1 MADKTTLAESSQ
13 ALFCALADYVLL
25 VKDNVEQTF
34 DKDRYGSYEIFKK
47 FWDNL
52 YPNKSIKSIFQSH
65 VEAPK
70 VSLKEIETFLSDNK
84 DWFISSVLIAKKL
97 VKDIDKVILN
107 FKGIKRPK
115 TSEIWFVRG
124 DGPVMTNIEKL
135 FKIANETRKKM
146 NSIPGGKNKEIV
158 FGDINKWSPADIYFA
173 SDVARNKIEN
183 TLKENSGN
191 NSKGYSFTDL
201 NILISDLIDS
211 GQLLPLSLKKSTKE
225 VNLYKVNFDRPQEL
239 KEIKKLA
246 YHGTS
251 AWKPYTVKST
261 QTRGLEIYVTQD
273 KKTKIP
279 VRHDPSS
286 NAFKAELVIS
296 GGEARGGSVSQP
308 ESIRDLI
315 AVMDKT
321 FADKYYKIITES
333 SKDFLKRRKDLG
345 VKPTDKKLKDAYD
358 SVREELSALYVTNV
372 NIPPIIE
379 WLNKDQKRAD
389 KFVRALYEYVTSRTI
404 DSAKFVIAK

>member
-25 VKDNVEQTF
+25 VKDNVDQTF
-34 DKDRYGSYEIFKK
+34 DKDRYGSYEVFQK

-52 YPNKSIKSIFQSH
+52 YPNKSIEAIFKSH
-65 VEAPK
+65 VETPK
-70 VSLKEIETFLSDNK
+70 VSLREIKTFLTDNN
-84 DWFISSVLIAKKL
+84 DWFISSILIAKKL
-97 VKDIDKVILN
+97 VKDIDKVIGN

-124 DGPVMTNIEKL
+124 DGPVMSNIEKL

-146 NSIPGGKNKEIV
+146 NSISGSKNREIV

-173 SDVARNKIEN
+173 SDMARNEIEN
-183 TLKENSGN
+183 TLKENSGKD
-191 NSKGYSFTDL
+191 SKGYSFTDL
-201 NILISDLIDS
+201 NILISDLIEQ
-211 GQLLPLSLKKSTKE
+211 GQLLPLSLKKSTRE

-246 YHGTS
+246 YHGIS
-251 AWKPYTVKST
+251 DWKPYKVNAP
-261 QTRGLEIYVTQD
+261 QTRGLEIYITQD
-273 KKTKIP
+273 KRTKIP

-308 ESIRDLI
+308 ESMRDLI
-315 AVMDKT
+315 AVMDKS

-333 SKDFLKRRKDLG
+333 SKDFLKKRKGLG
-345 VKPTDKKLKDAYD
+345 TKPTDKKLKDAYD
-358 SVREELSALYVTNV
+358 DVREEYSALYVTNV
-372 NIPPIIE
+372 NIPPLIK
-379 WLNKDQKRAD
+379 WLNEDDKRSD

-404 DSAKFVIAK
+404 DSAKFIIAK